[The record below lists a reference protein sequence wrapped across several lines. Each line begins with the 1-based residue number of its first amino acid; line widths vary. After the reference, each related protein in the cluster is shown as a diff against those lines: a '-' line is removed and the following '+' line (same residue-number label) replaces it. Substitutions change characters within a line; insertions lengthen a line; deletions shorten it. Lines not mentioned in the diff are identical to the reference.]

1 MTGISEI
8 FLQKS
13 ATDAGFDIPADKD
26 APLGWLRCRSCRFSL
41 TAWLRSEPSGAVIAL
56 SHTDVFDTL
65 SKEFPH
71 AAQVRDGLP
80 QSAIGAILA
89 SSTDEVHA
97 LLARSVQLEQ
107 SLPDRI
113 ADAFVS
119 QTKNMPQETE
129 TERLAVQRIGQDMLR
144 EGLLNYWNGMCAVTN
159 LALPEVL
166 RASHIKPWSKCESA
180 EERLNAFNALLLAA
194 HLDALFDRGFITFAD
209 DGNMEMSP
217 KLTIEQRR
225 QLCLSDGMK
234 LTRIAHEHCKY
245 LDYHRKHVF
254 QTSETSS
261 IARGL
266 R

>member
-1 MTGISEI
+1 MTAISET

-13 ATDAGFDIPADKD
+13 ATDAGFDIPAEKD
-26 APLGWLRCRSCRFSL
+26 APPGWLHCRSCRFPL
-41 TAWLRSEPSGAVIAL
+41 TAWLRSEPSGAIIAL
-56 SHTDVFDTL
+56 SHADVLYTL

-97 LLARSVQLEQ
+97 LLARCVQLEQ

-144 EGLLNYWNGMCAVTN
+144 EGLLNYWNGMCAVTS

-166 RASHIKPWSKCESA
+166 RASHIKPWSKCESS
-180 EERLNAFNALLLAA
+180 EERLSAYNALLLSA

-209 DGNMEMSP
+209 DGSIQFSP
-217 KLTIEQRR
+217 QLTSKQRR
-225 QLCLSDGMK
+225 QLGLDDGMK
-234 LTRIAHEHCKY
+234 LSRIVDEHCTY

-254 QTSETSS
+254 
-261 IARGL
+261 RK
-266 R
+266 